1 VRLTVVANRAPI
13 SRTDEGDWA
22 TSVGGLTT
30 ALLPVLSELGGAWVA
45 MGEEPDLP
53 ERQEYP
59 AENPD
64 FLVRRVPLS
73 QDELDGYYY
82 GMANSVLWPLSHYMV
97 QHLDLRDPFVEN
109 YRRVNERFAEAVIE
123 EHREDDV
130 IWMQDYH
137 LMLAPALIREAHPE
151 AVMGHFWHIPWPAME
166 VFRILPGARELLRG
180 MLGNDLIGF
189 HVEEYAKN
197 FIESAEVLLG
207 ADVEDGVI
215 HWQGREVNVEAHPI
229 GIEVER
235 FERMSASDNVKGAA
249 EEVRDEFGAESLVVG
264 IDRLDYTKGVLS
276 RLKAFEEFL
285 EKNPEYHGKVSL
297 FQVATPSRT
306 EVESYQ
312 QLKREVDEAV
322 GRINGQFAEDHWMPV
337 HYRYRTYTQEELCA
351 FYRAADVAL
360 ITPLRDGMNVVT
372 QEFITATTDRG
383 VLILSELTG
392 AAYLLPEALQV
403 NPYDQSGLAEAIRK
417 AIEMPPEERRER
429 IQALKATIR
438 ELNVHQW
445 ADGFLDRLTA
455 QRDAS
460 AGRRA
465 PSPERNSS
473 PERRVEEQST
483 GELVDGG
490 V

>member
-1 VRLTVVANRAPI
+1 MRLTVVANRAPI
-13 SRTDEGDWA
+13 SRTEEGEWV

-30 ALLPVLSELGGAWVA
+30 ALLPVLSELGGSWVA

-53 ERQEYP
+53 ERQDYP
-59 AENPD
+59 ADDPD
-64 FLVRRVPLS
+64 FRVRRVPLS
-73 QDELDGYYY
+73 EDELNGYYY
-82 GMANSVLWPLSHYMV
+82 GMANSVLWPLSHYMI
-97 QHLDLRDPFVEN
+97 QHLDLREEFVRN
-109 YRRVNERFAEAVIE
+109 YRRVNERFAEAVCE
-123 EHREDDV
+123 EYQTGDV

-137 LMLAPALIREAHPE
+137 LMLAPQLVREALPE
-151 AVMGHFWHIPWPAME
+151 VVMGHFWHIPWPAME

-197 FIESAEVLLG
+197 FVESAEVLLG
-207 ADVEDGVI
+207 AEVEGNVI
-215 HWQGREVNVEAHPI
+215 HWEGREVHVEAHPI

-235 FERMSASDNVKGAA
+235 FERMSASDKVKRGA
-249 EEVRDEFGAESLVVG
+249 EEVREEFGAENLVVG

-276 RLKAFEEFL
+276 RLQAFERFL
-285 EKNPEYHGKVSL
+285 EENPDYHGRVSL

-322 GRINGQFAEDHWMPV
+322 GRINGQFAEDHWVPV
-337 HYRYRTYTQEELCA
+337 HYRYRTYTQEELCS

-372 QEFITATTDRG
+372 QEFITATTERG

-403 NPYDQSGLAEAIRK
+403 NPYDQRGLAEAIRQ
-417 AIEMPPEERRER
+417 AIEMPADERRER
-429 IQALKATIR
+429 IRKLKETIQG
-438 ELNVHQW
+438 LSVHEW
-445 ADGFLDRLTA
+445 ADGFLDRLAAQQTA
-455 QRDAS
+455 
-460 AGRRA
+460 
-465 PSPERNSS
+465 
-473 PERRVEEQST
+473 
-483 GELVDGG
+483 
-490 V
+490 